1 LREGVSAIRPIK
13 HVNVSSGGGSLTL
26 FRSDA
31 GSPGSSAEL
40 IIKRTLHID
49 GCENL
54 LRWDAAIEQRR
65 EIDGEEIDSA
75 SLQKFTVTLLEIKS
89 EPRLQISQLDE
100 IDESMRS
107 PQIDF
112 IS

>member
-1 LREGVSAIRPIK
+1 MYRPAGG
-13 HVNVSSGGGSLTL
+13 HSLSSDQMLDHWGQAL
-26 FRSDA
+26 
-31 GSPGSSAEL
+31 AEL

-54 LRWDAAIEQRR
+54 LRWDAAIKKYTAERDR
-65 EIDGEEIDSA
+65 EEIDSA
-75 SLQKFTVTLLEIKS
+75 SLQKFTVSLLEMKS
-89 EPRLQISQLDE
+89 QPRLQISQLDE

-107 PQIDF
+107 VGIDF